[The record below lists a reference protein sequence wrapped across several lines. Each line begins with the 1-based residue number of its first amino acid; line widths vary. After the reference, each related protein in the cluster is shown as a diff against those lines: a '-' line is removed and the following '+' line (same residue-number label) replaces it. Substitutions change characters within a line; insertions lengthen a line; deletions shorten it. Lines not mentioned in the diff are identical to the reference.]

1 MFSGVFEVMAL
12 ADSQIIKLNVNFDDE
27 TAENKIDY
35 TDGVFFDVNK
45 LSVLS
50 KTYKICLQDILF
62 ESFY

>member
-1 MFSGVFEVMAL
+1 MAL